1 MNNTSHNTDEGL
13 VRGIGTWALSANI
26 MNMILGAG
34 IFVLPGVVAAQIG
47 PAALIA
53 YLVCV
58 VIVGMVFLCYAEVG
72 SRVTRS
78 GGSYAYVEEAFGPF
92 AGFVTST
99 LLWLGYA
106 VFSDAALAVAMTDV
120 IALKLAIL
128 SQGLPRSL
136 FILALFAFL
145 AWMNIVGLKQ
155 GVRLVIV
162 NTIAKL
168 ASRAEFI

>member
-13 VRGIGTWALSANI
+13 VRAIGTWALGANI
-26 MNMILGAG
+26 MNMVVGAG

-58 VIVGMVFLCYAEVG
+58 AIVGLVFLCYAEAG

-106 VFSDAALAVAMTDV
+106 VFSDAALAVAMTDA
-120 IALKLAIL
+120 IA
-128 SQGLPRSL
+128 SGCRY
-136 FILALFAFL
+136 
-145 AWMNIVGLKQ
+145 
-155 GVRLVIV
+155 
-162 NTIAKL
+162 
-168 ASRAEFI
+168 